1 MTRYHRELHRV
12 LAEAGLTDVTIRHTR
27 KHLKIICTEGL
38 LTVAATPGDRR
49 NLLNIRAAAR
59 RLADCAF

>member
-1 MTRYHRELHRV
+1 MTKYHRDLNRV
-12 LAEAGLTDVTIRHTR
+12 FAEAGLTDVAIRHTR
-27 KHLKIICTEGL
+27 KHLKIVCAEGL

-59 RLADCAF
+59 RLVDD